1 MCCGLEWD
9 IGVVGVQNICKI
21 GYNGIQLCY
30 STYVGNSEKQY
41 KCTVWYIDIPWDR
54 RNDLGYGAVIIL
66 NMLDGVGQ
74 FSDIL
79 VHFEFSSD
87 S

>member
-1 MCCGLEWD
+1 M
-9 IGVVGVQNICKI
+9 
-21 GYNGIQLCY
+21 
-30 STYVGNSEKQY
+30 GNSEKQY
-41 KCTVWYIDIPWDR
+41 KCTVWYIDILWDR

>member
-1 MCCGLEWD
+1 M
-9 IGVVGVQNICKI
+9 
-21 GYNGIQLCY
+21 
-30 STYVGNSEKQY
+30 GNSGKQY
-41 KCTVWYIDIPWDR
+41 KCTVWYIDILRDR

-66 NMLDGVGQ
+66 NMLD
-74 FSDIL
+74 IL

>member
-1 MCCGLEWD
+1 M
-9 IGVVGVQNICKI
+9 
-21 GYNGIQLCY
+21 
-30 STYVGNSEKQY
+30 GNSEKQY
-41 KCTVWYIDIPWDR
+41 KCTMGYIDILWDR
-54 RNDLGYGAVIIL
+54 RSDLGYGAVIIL